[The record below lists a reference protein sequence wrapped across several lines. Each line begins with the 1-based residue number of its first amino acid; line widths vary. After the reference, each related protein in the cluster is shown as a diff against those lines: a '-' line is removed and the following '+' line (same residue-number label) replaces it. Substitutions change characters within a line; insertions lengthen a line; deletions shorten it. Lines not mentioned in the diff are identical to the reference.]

1 MSGRRF
7 LARAPAHRTL
17 ISRRRVGCDG
27 PHRAFEDAMTRT
39 LTLMIGCLAML
50 GPAAAQTPPPA
61 TAPAQAPVEAAE
73 VRVPLVA
80 GKPFL
85 HVMHQGRSV
94 KVQRIQDPE
103 FELKGYYAKTARTC
117 PPFCLHPIE
126 AAPGV
131 RTVGEVEVFDFME
144 GKLRDGTGL
153 LIDSRTDE
161 WYKKGTIPGAIHVP
175 FDRLALDPN
184 DPKWGDLLK
193 PFGVKP
199 RGEEGAVQR
208 ALGALGLAAD
218 PLKTAKWDFTE
229 AKDLMLFCNGPACD
243 QSPRE
248 IQSLISVGY
257 PVSRLNYYRGG
268 MQDWQMWGLT
278 TVVPAQ

>member
-1 MSGRRF
+1 MK
-7 LARAPAHRTL
+7 
-17 ISRRRVGCDG
+17 
-27 PHRAFEDAMTRT
+27 RT
-39 LTLMIGCLAML
+39 LTLMTGCLAVL
-50 GPAAAQTPPPA
+50 GTAAAQTP
-61 TAPAQAPVEAAE
+61 APAAAPEATE
-73 VRVPLVA
+73 VRAPLVA

-85 HVMHQGRSV
+85 HVIHEGRSV

-103 FELKGYYAKTARTC
+103 FELKGYYAKTARKC
-117 PPFCLHPIE
+117 PPFCLHPME

-131 RTVGEVEVFDFME
+131 RTVGEVEVFAFME
-144 GKLRDGTGL
+144 GKLRDGTGM

-161 WYKKGTIPGAIHVP
+161 WYKKGTIPGATHIP
-175 FDRLALDPN
+175 FDRLALEPS
-184 DPKWGDLLK
+184 DPKWGEILK

-199 RGEEGAVQR
+199 RGEDDLVQR
-208 ALGALGLAAD
+208 TLGTLGLASD

-248 IQSLISVGY
+248 IQSLVSVGY
-257 PVSRLNYYRGG
+257 PASKLNYYRGG

-278 TVVPAQ
+278 TVVPGQ